1 MRHDECSEALYR
13 HAEDA
18 WRRPAEGHASD
29 VFEIEGPANRDSSA
43 GGVPTQSH
51 PEPQPKSK
59 PEPRSKPDKSDAAS
73 VESRAGSGALY
84 TDPKTFNR

>member
-18 WRRPAEGHASD
+18 RRRPAEGHAND
-29 VFEIEGPANRDSSA
+29 VFEIEDPANRDSSA
-43 GGVPTQSH
+43 GGVPTQSQ

-59 PEPRSKPDKSDAAS
+59 PAKSDAAS
-73 VESRAGSGALY
+73 LESRAGPDALY